1 MRFGNDLDN
10 STMNLQKLSRLD
22 LNLLVSLQAL
32 LEEKSVTRAAE
43 RLFITQPAMSR
54 VLQRLRHQLDDP
66 LFTRTGNE
74 LVPTPKARNLQARLP
89 RLLDGILEMVSEGEF
104 DPATYV
110 GEITIAVPE
119 FVAISL
125 ISELTKVVVEQ
136 APGVILSISSETD
149 SVEGELAEG
158 NLDFAIDIE
167 KTITEDISARSLA
180 IFTPS
185 IWMREGHPLANKDR
199 VTLDEILE
207 YPFVQYYLLI
217 YKRVSARTDARFDR
231 VLRDMGR
238 KRQKALVTNQ
248 LMTAMET
255 VCDTD
260 CLMVAAK
267 YGLTMERE
275 MYRIVRKRYPAELP
289 HEGTISLVLLQH
301 KRTSGS
307 GIHRWLSDK
316 IVGLIQSREKDI
328 AADSTSLGESVR

>member
-1 MRFGNDLDN
+1 
-10 STMNLQKLSRLD
+10 MNLQKLSRLD

-74 LVPTPKARNLQARLP
+74 LVPTPKARDLQARLP
-89 RLLDGILEMVSEGEF
+89 RLLDSIMELVSEGDF
-104 DPATYV
+104 DPATYE

-125 ISELTKVVVEQ
+125 ISELTKLVIEQ
-136 APGVILSISSETD
+136 APGVVLSISSETD

-158 NLDFAIDIE
+158 GLDFAIDIE
-167 KTITEDISARSLA
+167 KTITEDISSRSLA

-185 IWMREGHPLANKDR
+185 IWMREGHPLANKPS

-207 YPFVQYYLLI
+207 FPFVQYYLLI

-289 HEGTISLVLLQH
+289 HQGTISLVLLQH

-316 IVGLIQSREKDI
+316 IVGLIQKREHDI
-328 AADSTSLGESVR
+328 AADGSTVS

>member
-1 MRFGNDLDN
+1 
-10 STMNLQKLSRLD
+10 MNLQKLSRLD

-74 LVPTPKARNLQARLP
+74 LVPTPKARDLQARLP
-89 RLLDGILEMVSEGEF
+89 GLLDSILEIVSEGDF
-104 DPATYV
+104 DPATYE

-125 ISELTKVVVEQ
+125 ISELTKLVTKE

-158 NLDFAIDIE
+158 GLDFAIDIE
-167 KTITEDISARSLA
+167 KTITEDISSRSLA

-185 IWMREGHPLANKDR
+185 IWMREGHPLAERDR

-231 VLRDMGR
+231 VLREMGR
-238 KRQKALVTNQ
+238 KRKKALVTNQ

-316 IVGLIQSREKDI
+316 IVGLIQNREGDL
-328 AADSTSLGESVR
+328 ATEGFD

>member
-1 MRFGNDLDN
+1 
-10 STMNLQKLSRLD
+10 MNLQKLSRLD

-74 LVPTPKARNLQARLP
+74 LVPTPKARDLQARLP
-89 RLLDGILEMVSEGEF
+89 GLLDSILEIVSEGDF
-104 DPATYV
+104 DPATYE

-125 ISELTKVVVEQ
+125 ISELTKLVTKE

-158 NLDFAIDIE
+158 GLDFAIDIE
-167 KTITEDISARSLA
+167 KTITEDISSRSLA

-185 IWMREGHPLANKDR
+185 IWMREGHPLADRER

-231 VLRDMGR
+231 VLREMGR
-238 KRQKALVTNQ
+238 KRKKALVTNQ

-316 IVGLIQSREKDI
+316 IVGLIQNREGDL
-328 AADSTSLGESVR
+328 ATAGFD

>member
-1 MRFGNDLDN
+1 
-10 STMNLQKLSRLD
+10 
-22 LNLLVSLQAL
+22 L

-74 LVPTPKARNLQARLP
+74 LVPTPKARDLQARLP
-89 RLLDGILEMVSEGEF
+89 RLLDSIMELVSEGDF
-104 DPATYV
+104 DPATYE

-125 ISELTKVVVEQ
+125 ISELTKLVIEQ
-136 APGVILSISSETD
+136 APGVVLSISSETD

-158 NLDFAIDIE
+158 GLDFAIDIE
-167 KTITEDISARSLA
+167 KTITEDISSRSLA

-185 IWMREGHPLANKDR
+185 IWMREGHPLANKPS

-207 YPFVQYYLLI
+207 FPFVQYYLLI

-289 HEGTISLVLLQH
+289 HQGTISLVLLQH

-316 IVGLIQSREKDI
+316 IVGLIQKREQDI
-328 AADSTSLGESVR
+328 AADGSTVS

>member
-1 MRFGNDLDN
+1 MELIL
-10 STMNLQKLSRLD
+10 MNLQKLSRLD

-74 LVPTPKARNLQARLP
+74 LVPTPKARELQARLP

-104 DPATYV
+104 DPATYE
-110 GEITIAVPE
+110 GEISIAVPE

-125 ISELTKVVVEQ
+125 ISELTKVVTEH
-136 APGVILSISSETD
+136 APGVVLSISSETD
-149 SVEGELAEG
+149 SSVEVELAEG
-158 NLDFAIDIE
+158 VLDFAIDIE
-167 KTITEDISARSLA
+167 KTITEDISIRSLA

-185 IWMREGHPLANKDR
+185 IWMREDHPLAEKSR

-217 YKRVSARTDARFDR
+217 AKRVSARTDARFDR

-238 KRQKALVTNQ
+238 KRKKALVTNQ
-248 LMTAMET
+248 LMTAVET
-255 VCDTD
+255 VCGTD

-275 MYRIVRKRYPAELP
+275 MYRIVRKPYPADLP
-289 HEGTISLVLLQH
+289 HKGTISLVLLQH

-316 IVGLIQSREKDI
+316 IVGLIQDWEKTLE
-328 AADSTSLGESVR
+328 ADSVRVVQEQ

>member
-1 MRFGNDLDN
+1 
-10 STMNLQKLSRLD
+10 MNLQKLSRLD

-74 LVPTPKARNLQARLP
+74 LVPTPKARDLQARLP
-89 RLLDGILEMVSEGEF
+89 GLLDSILEIVSEGDF
-104 DPATYV
+104 DPATYE

-125 ISELTKVVVEQ
+125 ISELTKLVTKE

-158 NLDFAIDIE
+158 GLDFAIDIE
-167 KTITEDISARSLA
+167 KTITEDISSRSLA

-185 IWMREGHPLANKDR
+185 IWMREGHPLADRER

-207 YPFVQYYLLI
+207 YPFVQYSLLI

-231 VLRDMGR
+231 VLREMGR
-238 KRQKALVTNQ
+238 KRKKALVTNQ

-316 IVGLIQSREKDI
+316 IVGLIQNREGDL
-328 AADSTSLGESVR
+328 ATAGFD